1 MGDPESDRP
10 ASPASRRTTGA
21 EDQDS
26 IRQARQRSD
35 HEDRHHGP
43 HQEVPAG
50 GSGAESRSD
59 ASPRGSSAGIHFR
72 GEPPDEAPQVP
83 DFQIES
89 QPIVNG
95 RQPARPGQPGRWEDQ
110 PGDRDAAR
118 TERPP
123 EQRPHGQHEKA

>member
-1 MGDPESDRP
+1 MGDPESERP

-21 EDQDS
+21 EEQDS
-26 IRQARQRSD
+26 IRQERQRSD

-43 HQEVPAG
+43 HQEVP
-50 GSGAESRSD
+50 EQ
-59 ASPRGSSAGIHFR
+59 P
-72 GEPPDEAPQVP
+72 PQVP

-110 PGDRDAAR
+110 PGDRDAAG

-123 EQRPHGQHEKA
+123 EKRPHGQHEKA